1 MTQQRCPEMRAK
13 ELVFLH
19 CMYVH
24 VLAHAH
30 RGKLVI
36 LASLVQA
43 GGVSISVLQKKKKK
57 HS

>member
-1 MTQQRCPEMRAK
+1 MRAK

-24 VLAHAH
+24 VLAHAQ

-36 LASLVQA
+36 LASVVQA
-43 GGVSISVLQKKKKK
+43 GGVSISVLQKKKKTK
-57 HS
+57 TFLRSF

>member
-1 MTQQRCPEMRAK
+1 MRAK

-24 VLAHAH
+24 VLAHAQ
-30 RGKLVI
+30 RGKLD

-43 GGVSISVLQKKKKK
+43 GGVSISVLQKKKKNILEK
-57 HS
+57 LLRTS